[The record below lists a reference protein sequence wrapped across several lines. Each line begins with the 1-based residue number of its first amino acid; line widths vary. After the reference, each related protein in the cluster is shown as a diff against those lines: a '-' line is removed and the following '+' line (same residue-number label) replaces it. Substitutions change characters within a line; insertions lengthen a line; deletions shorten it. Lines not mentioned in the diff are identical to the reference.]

1 MTSIS
6 WKCRMDIS
14 AAAAAASWRQSK
26 RKSKE
31 LPLPYHWVYLEHAF
45 FQLIMPTL
53 VPHKV
58 INPNHSVHF
67 HTCQGIIHHLPSF
80 YPLCWA
86 ACTCTS
92 TALSISSVALLES
105 QQQFT
110 SWDFWWMMQDYSLLN
125 MGLFFLKHQRFFEAA
140 TLVGKWFLLSLERSA
155 SSFRV
160 ASFLEITATLA
171 KQSSKNL
178 PRWIWANTGWH
189 GKEWSTDTT
198 RAYWR

>member
-14 AAAAAASWRQSK
+14 AAAAAASWRQWFV
-26 RKSKE
+26 
-31 LPLPYHWVYLEHAF
+31 PLPYHWVYLEHAS

-80 YPLCWA
+80 YPL
-86 ACTCTS
+86 S

-105 QQQFT
+105 QLQFT
-110 SWDFWWMMQDYSLLN
+110 SWDFWWMVQDYSLLN
-125 MGLFFLKHQRFFEAA
+125 MELFFLKHQRFSEAA
-140 TLVGKWFLLSLERSA
+140 TLVAKWFLLSLKISA